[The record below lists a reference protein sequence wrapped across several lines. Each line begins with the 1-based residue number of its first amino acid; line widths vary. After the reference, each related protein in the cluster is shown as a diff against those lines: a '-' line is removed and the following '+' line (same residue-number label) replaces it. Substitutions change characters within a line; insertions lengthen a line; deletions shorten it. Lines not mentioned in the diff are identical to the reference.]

1 MAGIQDKVVAITG
14 ASSRIGEAAAVMLA
28 ERGAKVVI
36 RLHFLA
42 RSFPQLTDRRVCS
55 SHPWTAVHFQ
65 RAKVVLGTR
74 GLDRLEPLARRIA
87 GSGGEVPTHAQTRD
101 RARTCRVSS
110 TWRMTVTASS
120 RLLFVIAAAG
130 KKNLK
135 KPLACVIVL

>member
-74 GLDRLEPLARRIA
+74 GLDRLEAS
-87 GSGGEVPTHAQTRD
+87 GSSD
-101 RARTCRVSS
+101 RGIGWRGAYARTDARPREDVPSLINLAYDRYGQLALALCRRSG
-110 TWRMTVTASS
+110 R
-120 RLLFVIAAAG
+120 
-130 KKNLK
+130 
-135 KPLACVIVL
+135 